1 MIAGVVGGSIA
12 FLLLLALIIFLVVRS
27 RRNRNKP
34 VAAVA
39 AAAANPVSSEYAKI
53 PQPNEYDVGAFDKVS
68 GGGAYGV
75 LPDKKKAP
83 TDRYADPAVLSSDNV
98 ELRSGIH
105 VQHTGVGTDYAQ
117 GL

>member
-1 MIAGVVGGSIA
+1 MIAGVVGGSVA
-12 FLLLLALIIFLVVRS
+12 FLLLLALIVFFVVRS

-39 AAAANPVSSEYAKI
+39 AAAANPVPSEYAKI
-53 PQPNEYDVGAFDKVS
+53 PHNEYDIGAFDKVS

-75 LPDKKKAP
+75 LPDKKKPAD
-83 TDRYADPAVLSSDNV
+83 DRYADPAVLSSDNV
-98 ELRSGIH
+98 ELRPGIH